1 MTFLK
6 KAISVSALGISA
18 MVIPAMAANQTAAPT
33 YNPASETEIQGVV
46 TAIRQVPGS
55 DALSGVHLT
64 VKAKNG
70 TTFDVVVGPAAYLKF
85 TKTNILSGDYIAVQ
99 GSLVNGNVILS
110 RELDDNGDSLLLR
123 DPIGNPMWQA
133 WGM

>member
-33 YNPASETEIQGVV
+33 YNPASETEVQGVV

-64 VKAKNG
+64 VKAKTG
-70 TTFDVVVGPAAYLKF
+70 TFDVVVGPAAYLKF
-85 TKTNILSGDYIAVQ
+85 TKTNILSGDFIAVQ

-123 DPIGNPMWQA
+123 DAVGTPMWQM